1 MDLKIEHDKERHQF
15 FTVVENQNCYLD
27 YRTLPDGKTLDF
39 RHTFTPPEL
48 RGRKIMEAVTRFA
61 MDYAKDNGFKVIPSC
76 PYVRKFVS
84 EHPEY
89 DGIVEVG

>member
-15 FTVVENQNCYLD
+15 FVVVENQKCLLD
-27 YRTLPDGKTLDF
+27 YRALSEGKTLDY

-48 RGRKIMEAVTRFA
+48 RGRKIMQAVTHFA
-61 MDYAKDNGFKVIPSC
+61 MEYAKNNGFKVIPSC

-89 DGIVEVG
+89 DEIVDGT